1 MGNLMTKG
9 ELRKNIKLLSWHSFF
24 TDFSLWAPIAIL
36 YFSKVTGSFTLG
48 LSIFSVTMISSALFE
63 IPTGIFSDFIGRRKT
78 LILGAFAYL
87 IGMILYAA
95 GDSFLMLVFGAIFE
109 GLGRSFYSGN
119 NDALLYDSLAAVGE
133 EKDFDEYTG
142 KISSKSQLAQGLS
155 ALLGGAVAAFSFK
168 WVMWLSTIP
177 QLICL
182 FLGLM
187 LVDVALKRKEDEN
200 IYSHLG
206 EALKGFTHNAKLRTL
221 SVTNIIGYGIGE
233 ASYQFRSAFVAILW
247 PVWAIGI
254 SSVLSSFGAAVSFHF
269 SGRLIK
275 RFKALTWILVGDIY
289 SKIVN
294 LLALFFPTVLSPAL
308 MTTSS
313 IFYGVGTTA
322 ESTLMQK
329 EFTHQQRATMGS
341 LNSFGGKMFFGL
353 FAPILG
359 KLADLY
365 GPARALICVQF
376 LKLGVTY
383 LYIRLFMKDRK
394 VVVSA

>member
-1 MGNLMTKG
+1 MTKD
-9 ELRKNIKLLSWHSFF
+9 ELLKNIKLLSWHSFF

-48 LSIFSVTMISSALFE
+48 LSIFSITMVSSALFE

-133 EKDFDEYTG
+133 ENDFDEYTG

-155 ALLGGAVAAFSFK
+155 ALLGGVVAALSFK

-182 FLGLM
+182 ILGLM
-187 LVDVALKRKEDEN
+187 LVDVALKSKEDEN
-200 IYSHLG
+200 IYSHLK
-206 EALKGFTHNAKLRTL
+206 EAVKGFVHNAQLRTL
-221 SVTNIIGYGIGE
+221 SITSIISYGIAE
-233 ASYQFRSAFVAILW
+233 ASYQFKNAFVAILW
-247 PVWAIGI
+247 PIWAIGI

-269 SGRLIK
+269 SGRLIR
-275 RFKALTWILVGDIY
+275 RFKALTWILAGSIY
-289 SKIVN
+289 SRIAN
-294 LLALFFPTVLSPAL
+294 LIALVFPSVLSPAL
-308 MTTSS
+308 MSTTSV
-313 IFYGVGTTA
+313 FYGVGQTA
-322 ESTLMQK
+322 KSALMQK

-341 LNSFGGKMFFGL
+341 LNSFGGSFFFGI
-353 FAPILG
+353 FAIFLG
-359 KLADLY
+359 KLADMF
-365 GPARALICVQF
+365 GPTKALIYVQILQF
-376 LKLGVTY
+376 GVLY
-383 LYIRLFMKDRK
+383 LYLKLFMKDRK